1 MITTDVAS
9 RRKTLREVLKTSLPA
24 VFDLSSQTIALLVEV
39 IFIGH
44 LSTAA
49 LAGVGISQ
57 QIILLTFTII
67 LTFVVGSSIIV
78 VRYLGAGDTW
88 NANHILGQS
97 LIVGVVLSIF
107 ISLIWYYGAPFIL
120 LLIKEKEPLARIYGA
135 KYLTTIAFFTP
146 FIITNFI
153 ALGIMRGAGDTMVT
167 MKINIIINLLH
178 VLLDAV
184 LIFGLLGFPRLETR
198 GAGLAVGIAH
208 TTGFF
213 ITFYYL
219 RSRKTSLFLAFM
231 EITRPNFATFKRL
244 IKAGIP
250 TTVEQL
256 IWSLGQL
263 IMSIYAGWLGRTFL
277 ATHQVFVRLQ
287 SVLTMIFFGFSIGSM
302 TLVGKN
308 LGADHARQA
317 KRTGRITGAV
327 GLTVSIII
335 AVILYLFSCQLMWV
349 FTNDQQVIAMG
360 LDLMVILALIQLPKG
375 INIVYS
381 GNLRGS
387 ADLKWL
393 MWLAVTTAISYEM
406 IISWILA
413 IPLGLGLTGLWLV
426 QGIDESTRFLLNYWR
441 FHRKKWKKFD
451 L

>member
-1 MITTDVAS
+1 MITEVIS
-9 RRKTLREVLKTSLPA
+9 RRTTLRQVLKTSLPA
-24 VFDLSSQTIALLVEV
+24 VIDLSSQTVALLIEV

-78 VRYLGAGDTW
+78 ARYLGAGDTW

-97 LIVGVVLSIF
+97 LIVGVVLSII
-107 ISLIWYYGAPFIL
+107 ISLIWYFGAPFIL
-120 LLIKEKEPLARIYGA
+120 SLIKEKEPIARIYGI
-135 KYLTTIAFFTP
+135 KYLTTIAYFTP
-146 FIITNFI
+146 FLMTNFI

-167 MKINIIINLLH
+167 MKINMIVNVIH
-178 VLLDAV
+178 VLLDAI
-184 LIFGLLGFPRLETR
+184 LIFGLLGFPRMETR

-213 ITFYYL
+213 ITLYYL

-231 EITRPNFATFKRL
+231 EISKPNFATFKRL

-263 IMSIYAGWLGRTFL
+263 IMSIYAGWLGREFL

-308 LGADHARQA
+308 LGAEHDRQA
-317 KRTGRITGAV
+317 RRTGRITGAV
-327 GLTVSIII
+327 GFSVSILI
-335 AVILYLFSCQLMWV
+335 AIVLYLFASHLMWI
-349 FTNDQQVIAMG
+349 FTNDQRVIQMG
-360 LDLMVILALIQLPKG
+360 TGLMVILAIIQLPKG
-375 INIVYS
+375 VNIIYS

-393 MWLAVTTAISYEM
+393 MWLAIITATCYEM
-406 IISWILA
+406 IGSWILA
-413 IPLGLGLTGLWLV
+413 IPLGLGLSGIWII
-426 QGIDESTRFLLNYWR
+426 QGVDELTRFILNYWR
-441 FHRKKWKKFD
+441 FHRSNLRRFE